1 MGRSLRCCLRQLQ
14 HLTGINVTFPKH
26 EKDKEINNY
35 SLGKYY
41 FIKNNCF
48 FKSSLFCFICSLFVN
63 GRIMET
69 HINFTLLKYVSN
81 SYGLENSFKN
91 MAQKCT

>member
-1 MGRSLRCCLRQLQ
+1 MGRSLRCCLRQLK

-41 FIKNNCF
+41 FIPEVQAFLILCLEIQRNNAVPF
-48 FKSSLFCFICSLFVN
+48 LDISTFSLSTVAFPWHPFLLKTKQLFV
-63 GRIMET
+63 
-69 HINFTLLKYVSN
+69 V
-81 SYGLENSFKN
+81 
-91 MAQKCT
+91 

>member
-1 MGRSLRCCLRQLQ
+1 MGRSLRCCLRQLK

-41 FIKNNCF
+41 FIKNNF
-48 FKSSLFCFICSLFVN
+48 FLIFIILFHLFLIC
-63 GRIMET
+63 
-69 HINFTLLKYVSN
+69 K
-81 SYGLENSFKN
+81 
-91 MAQKCT
+91 MAESWRPI